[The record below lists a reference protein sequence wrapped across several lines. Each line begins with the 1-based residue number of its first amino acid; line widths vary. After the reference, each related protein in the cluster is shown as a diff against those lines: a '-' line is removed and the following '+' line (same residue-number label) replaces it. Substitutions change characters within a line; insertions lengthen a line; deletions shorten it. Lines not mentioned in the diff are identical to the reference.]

1 MEDNSSIIDDVEIVK
16 EFLAE
21 SHDHLEDV
29 ESKILRLEETAEDLD
44 IINGIFRPIHSMKGS
59 AGFLGLKDIG
69 KVSHELETLLDEAR
83 KSKLKI
89 TPEIIEILYEG
100 LDILKKLRE
109 NVVKKM
115 DGKEVSADVIG
126 YQPLLSKISQ
136 ALGKNLVSEPPKET
150 TPQPPSEG
158 VKLGEVL
165 ITMGVVSEEQIDA
178 ALKEQSKHLGEILIE
193 KGITTPEKVNTA
205 LKIQNKLGK
214 AQSETVKVDTQKLD
228 NLVNLV
234 GELVIANALINEM
247 LGNNDKGANKNIS
260 HLNKIVKE
268 IQDQVMSMR
277 MVPLKST
284 FQKMA
289 RLVRDVSS
297 KMGKKVHLEISGEDT
312 ELDKT
317 VTEEIGDPLV
327 HIIRN
332 SIDHGIEP
340 HEERVAKGKP
350 AEGLVRL
357 DAFHR
362 GGNIVIEIEDD
373 GKGLCKEK
381 LLKKAIEKGLIE
393 QNASLSDQQIYN
405 LIFAA
410 GFSTAEKVTDIS
422 GRGVGMDVVKKNV
435 ERLRGK
441 VDISTVEGK
450 GTKISIKLPLTL
462 AIIDGMIVQVGA
474 EKYIVPM
481 LSIEESIRPK
491 KDDISTV
498 LHRGEL
504 INVRG
509 KLLPMVRL
517 HNLYN
522 VKPKKTNPWEALILI
537 VEGEGHRC
545 GLLVDDLIGQQQIVI
560 KSLGEQF
567 RDIKGISGG
576 AILSDGHIG
585 LILDVGGIINL
596 ALN

>member
-1 MEDNSSIIDDVEIVK
+1 M
-16 EFLAE
+16 
-21 SHDHLEDV
+21 
-29 ESKILRLEETAEDLD
+29 
-44 IINGIFRPIHSMKGS
+44 
-59 AGFLGLKDIG
+59 
-69 KVSHELETLLDEAR
+69 
-83 KSKLKI
+83 
-89 TPEIIEILYEG
+89 
-100 LDILKKLRE
+100 
-109 NVVKKM
+109 
-115 DGKEVSADVIG
+115 
-126 YQPLLSKISQ
+126 
-136 ALGKNLVSEPPKET
+136 
-150 TPQPPSEG
+150 
-158 VKLGEVL
+158 
-165 ITMGVVSEEQIDA
+165 
-178 ALKEQSKHLGEILIE
+178 
-193 KGITTPEKVNTA
+193 
-205 LKIQNKLGK
+205 GK
-214 AQSETVKVDTQKLD
+214 ATSETVKVDTQKLD
-228 NLVNLV
+228 SLVNLV
-234 GELVIANALINEM
+234 GELVIANALINEF
-247 LGNNDKGANKNIS
+247 LGSNANGANKNIS

-268 IQDQVMSMR
+268 IQDEVMSMR

-332 SIDHGIEP
+332 SIDHGIESN
-340 HEERVAKGKP
+340 EERVAKGKP

-362 GGNIVIEIEDD
+362 GGNIVIEVEDD
-373 GKGLCKEK
+373 GKGLSKER
-381 LLKKAIEKGLIE
+381 LLKKAIEKGLVE
-393 QNASLSDQQIYN
+393 PNASLSDQQIYN

-522 VKPKKTNPWEALILI
+522 IKPKKTNPWEALILI

-545 GLLVDDLIGQQQIVI
+545 GLLVDDLLGQQQIVI

-567 RDIKGISGG
+567 RNIRGISGG
-576 AILSDGHIG
+576 AILGDGHIG